1 MPHPSRHNV
10 SLQAESSVHEHGL
23 GDVSL
28 GPTPP
33 RVRNRL
39 IAVLAPLVLA
49 TFAGIVLLWPAQGDI
64 GNEKDKAVTVTG
76 KVTDI
81 HECDADLGLPE
92 DCISATVRL
101 SDSDGG
107 EDVEAGL
114 PYGAH
119 TPTVEVGDKVVL
131 SYAKD
136 APVGQQYV
144 WADFDRTNPLLI
156 LIVVF
161 VMAVIFLSR
170 WEGVGSLF
178 SLAVSLAVIFVF
190 VLPALGNGEDP
201 LLVAVTAASFILIV
215 ALFTTHGFNAMTS
228 SAVIGTLIALAIT
241 AVLGLAFTSVMHF
254 TGLTD
259 ETNRI
264 LVGVLPDVQ
273 FEGLLLAGLI
283 IGALGVLDDVTVTQ
297 AAAVWEIA
305 AADRRMTRPALF
317 SRAMRIGRAHV
328 SATVNTL
335 VLAYAGAS
343 LPLLLMFTAVN
354 ENGFK
359 VGLTDGVSQEIVRGL
374 VGSLG
379 IIAAVPITTA
389 VAASVAA
396 AIVTQG
402 SHRHRR

>member
-1 MPHPSRHNV
+1 MHD
-10 SLQAESSVHEHGL
+10 HGL

-28 GPTPP
+28 GPIPP

-39 IAVLAPLVLA
+39 LAVLVPLIVA
-49 TFAGIVLLWPAQGDI
+49 TMAGIVLLWPSDASI
-64 GNEKDKAVTVTG
+64 GNEDEKAVTVTG

-81 HECDADLGLPE
+81 HGCDPALKLP
-92 DCISATVRL
+92 DACISATVQL
-101 SDSDGG
+101 SKGDGG
-107 EDVEAGL
+107 DEVEAGL
-114 PYGAH
+114 PYGAN

-131 SYAKD
+131 TYAAD
-136 APVGQQYV
+136 APEGQQYV
-144 WADFDRTNPLLI
+144 WADFDRTNPMLI

-161 VMAVIFLSR
+161 VVAVVFLSR
-170 WEGVGSLF
+170 WQGVGSLLA
-178 SLAVSLAVIFVF
+178 LAVSLIVLFVF
-190 VLPALGNGEDP
+190 VIPAIGNGEDP
-201 LLVAVTAASFILIV
+201 LLVAVTAASFILIF
-215 ALFTTHGFNAMTS
+215 ALFTTHGVNAMTA
-228 SAVIGTLIALAIT
+228 SAVIGTLASLAIT
-241 AVLGLAFTSVMHF
+241 ALLGYLFTAAMHF

-259 ETNRI
+259 EVNRI
-264 LVGVLPDVQ
+264 LIGVLPNVQ

-305 AADRRMTRPALF
+305 ATDRRMTRTALF

-343 LPLLLMFTAVN
+343 LPLLLVFTAVN
-354 ENGFK
+354 ENGLEI
-359 VGLTDGVSQEIVRGL
+359 GLTDGVAQEIVRGL

-389 VAASVAA
+389 VAVSVAS
-396 AIVTQG
+396 AIVTQ
-402 SHRHRR
+402 SAHRHRR